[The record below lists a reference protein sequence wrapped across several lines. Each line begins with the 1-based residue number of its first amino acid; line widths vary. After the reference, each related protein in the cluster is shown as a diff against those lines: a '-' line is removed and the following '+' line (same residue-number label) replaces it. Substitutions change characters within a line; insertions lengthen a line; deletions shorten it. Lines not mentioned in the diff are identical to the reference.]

1 MKRSDS
7 KGINIFNVNF
17 LGRNKNKEKKAAQK
31 AALAAASLANTS
43 DTQSKKKSSA
53 KKASSNLGTNN
64 KNSSTNSSQY
74 ENLNLST
81 STFLNGGLSISN
93 TSKQDSSSLNSED
106 SNEQR
111 NTTNVEQSN
120 SNNNNNLSVPVGGS
134 EGMANN
140 ITTSANNTTSNNN
153 NGSISARSIGSI
165 TGSLSFDLLDQLKM
179 SNGSDIDSEGYS
191 IRPESTEVGH
201 RKRNGEP
208 MRNKDNDDMNNL
220 YASSSTDSDSDDSDS
235 ENNGSVGGPVKVML
249 KIKPK
254 SEVEKNPVVNNAD
267 VLREI
272 SKNLQLKPMLA
283 SGAPLATSGQ
293 NKNVKKR
300 TYYYNY
306 GTANPDQ
313 ASSGYS
319 SSSFLHQA
327 SLDLA
332 EKEDKGASLANS
344 NVSMTR
350 SCSVGSVI
358 SGNNSNNFLADFN
371 SFNTSTNQPTAL
383 SNQANSSSVLN
394 SSDSLF
400 DFGRWKLEVVNGV
413 FNNVNSGPEGPIKWS
428 KMLNISCHSSS
439 RQSTLNY
446 KYFLKVLL
454 CTAVYLSFFSKF
466 CFFSSEISLGNSVV
480 LKIINNQTIKSTLF
494 E

>member
-1 MKRSDS
+1 MQSVTSAASSPVNNQSATTPNTVSSNITTTSTAPPVTTAPAAENMKRSDS
-7 KGINIFNVNF
+7 KGINIFNVDF

-43 DTQSKKKSSA
+43 DTQSKKKTSA
-53 KKASSNLGTNN
+53 KKASSNPAANN
-64 KNSSTNSSQY
+64 KNSTTISSQY

-111 NTTNVEQSN
+111 NITNVEQSY
-120 SNNNNNLSVPVGGS
+120 SNNNNNLSVPVSGS
-134 EGMANN
+134 EGMAN
-140 ITTSANNTTSNNN
+140 SANNTTSNNN

-191 IRPESTEVGH
+191 IRPESTEVGR
-201 RKRNGEP
+201 RKRNGGEP

-283 SGAPLATSGQ
+283 SGAAALATSGQ

-332 EKEDKGASLANS
+332 EKEDKGASLASS

-358 SGNNSNNFLADFN
+358 SGNNSNNFLADFT

-383 SNQANSSSVLN
+383 SKQANNSSVLN

-400 DFGRWKLEVVNGV
+400 DFGRW
-413 FNNVNSGPEGPIKWS
+413 F
-428 KMLNISCHSSS
+428 
-439 RQSTLNY
+439 
-446 KYFLKVLL
+446 
-454 CTAVYLSFFSKF
+454 
-466 CFFSSEISLGNSVV
+466 
-480 LKIINNQTIKSTLF
+480 
-494 E
+494 